1 MIHFSTNQKR
11 TVSLCNIN
19 RSREGF
25 CHPDRVM
32 EEYDLLYLKK
42 GTWEIWEENT
52 CYSLREGSLLILE
65 PGLHHYG
72 LEKCTTP
79 MHNLFIHCSS
89 LPGDYSARRPR
100 ASSCVANAGGTSKQ
114 TPAYEHAPAYEPPEA
129 SGHGYITVP
138 KLTDCSGN
146 PQIEQFFLKIMEAH
160 LNKDSFSELR
170 INALLELLFIELS
183 TTSNEQYPTDS
194 LVQEIIHS
202 FYQHSDRFLS
212 PQELAEAHHISI
224 RSLSSRFKAA
234 TGTSIHRYQ
243 MDLKLNLAKE
253 QLPLYP
259 KRRLADVALSLG
271 FYDEFHFSKLFKRK
285 FGYSPSESYRQ

>member
-1 MIHFSTNQKR
+1 MIHFATNQRR

-42 GTWEIWEENT
+42 GTWKIWEENT

-79 MHNLFIHCSS
+79 MHNLFIHCSG

-100 ASSCVANAGGTSKQ
+100 ASKQ
-114 TPAYEHAPAYEPPEA
+114 LESIA
-129 SGHGYITVP
+129 HGYITVP

-146 PQIEQFFLKIMEAH
+146 PQIEQLFLKIMEAH

-285 FGYSPSESYRQ
+285 FGYSPSECYRNEPISH